1 MEETMKT
8 VRQLLQGKGSAVL
21 SIEPT
26 ATAYDAMKVM
36 AEKNVGA
43 LLVLSGG
50 KLAGIVSERDFARRM
65 YMQNKAPKD
74 IPVSDLMTKDVV
86 YVRPDMTSDQCM
98 ALMTDKRVRHLPV
111 VDGDKVMG
119 VLSIGDLV
127 KDTISEQRFIIEQLE
142 HYIHS

>member
-1 MEETMKT
+1 MKT

>member
-1 MEETMKT
+1 MKT
-8 VRQLLQGKGSAVL
+8 VRQLLQGKGTTVL
-21 SIEPT
+21 SVAPD
-26 ATAYDAMKVM
+26 ATAYDAMKLM

-43 LLVLSGG
+43 LLVLAGG
-50 KLAGIVSERDFARRM
+50 KLNGIVSERDFARRM
-65 YMQNKAPKD
+65 FMQNKAPKD
-74 IPVSDLMTKDVV
+74 IPVSELMTKDVV

-111 VDGDKVMG
+111 VDGDRVMG

>member
-1 MEETMKT
+1 MKT
-8 VRQLLQGKGSAVL
+8 VRQLLKGKGSTVL
-21 SIEPT
+21 SVEPE
-26 ATAYDAMKVM
+26 ATAYDAMKLM

-43 LLVLSGG
+43 LLVLSDG
-50 KLAGIVSERDFARRM
+50 KLMGIVSERDFARRM
-65 YMQNKAPKD
+65 FMQNKAPKD
-74 IPVSDLMTKDVV
+74 ILVSELMTKDVV

-98 ALMTDKRVRHLPV
+98 ALITDKRVRHLPV
-111 VDGDKVMG
+111 VDGDRVIG

>member
-1 MEETMKT
+1 MKT
-8 VRQLLQGKGSAVL
+8 VRQLLQGKGSTVL
-21 SIEPT
+21 SVEPGT
-26 ATAYDAMKVM
+26 TAYDAMKLM

-43 LLVLSGG
+43 LLVLAGG
-50 KLAGIVSERDFARRM
+50 KLTGIVSERDFARRM
-65 YMQNKAPKD
+65 FMQNKAPKD
-74 IPVSDLMTKDVV
+74 ILVSELMTKDIVC
-86 YVRPDMTSDQCM
+86 VRPDMTSDQCM

-111 VDGDKVMG
+111 VDGDRVMG

>member
-1 MEETMKT
+1 MKT
-8 VRQLLQGKGSAVL
+8 VRQLLQGKGSTVL
-21 SIEPT
+21 SIGPG
-26 ATAYDAMKVM
+26 ATAYDAMKLM

-43 LLVLSGG
+43 LLVLADGN
-50 KLAGIVSERDFARRM
+50 LCGIISERDFARRM
-65 YMQNKAPKD
+65 FMQNKAPKD
-74 IPVSDLMTKDVV
+74 ILIAELMTTDVF

-111 VDGDKVMG
+111 VEGDKVVG
-119 VLSIGDLV
+119 VVSIGDLV

>member
-1 MEETMKT
+1 MKT
-8 VRQLLQGKGSAVL
+8 VRQLLQGKGSTVL
-21 SIEPT
+21 SIAPG
-26 ATAYDAMKVM
+26 ATAYDAMKLM

-43 LLVLSGG
+43 LLVLADGN
-50 KLAGIVSERDFARRM
+50 LCGIISERDFARRM
-65 YMQNKAPKD
+65 FMQNKAPKD
-74 IPVSDLMTKDVV
+74 ILIAELMTTDVF

-111 VDGDKVMG
+111 VEGDKVVG
-119 VLSIGDLV
+119 VVSIGDLV

>member
-1 MEETMKT
+1 MKT
-8 VRQLLQGKGSAVL
+8 VRQLLQGKGSTVL
-21 SIEPT
+21 SVEPG
-26 ATAYDAMKVM
+26 ATAYDAMKLM

-43 LLVLSGG
+43 LLVISGSR
-50 KLAGIVSERDFARRM
+50 LAGIVSERDFARRM
-65 YMQNKAPKD
+65 FMQNKAPKD
-74 IPVSDLMTKDVV
+74 ILVSELMTKEVV
-86 YVRPDMTSDQCM
+86 CVRPEMTSDQCM

>member
-1 MEETMKT
+1 MKT
-8 VRQLLQGKGSAVL
+8 VRQLLQGKGSSVL
-21 SIEPT
+21 SVEPG
-26 ATAYDAMKVM
+26 ATAYDAMKLM

-43 LLVLSGG
+43 LLVLAGG
-50 KLAGIVSERDFARRM
+50 KLTGIVSERDFARRM
-65 YMQNKAPKD
+65 FMQNKAPKD
-74 IPVSDLMTKDVV
+74 ILVSELMTRDIIC
-86 YVRPDMTSDQCM
+86 VRPDMTSDQCM

>member
-1 MEETMKT
+1 MKT
-8 VRQLLQGKGSAVL
+8 VRQLLQGKGSTVL
-21 SIEPT
+21 SVEPGS
-26 ATAYDAMKVM
+26 TAYDAMKLM

-43 LLVLSGG
+43 LLVLAGG
-50 KLAGIVSERDFARRM
+50 KLTGIVSERDFARRM
-65 YMQNKAPKD
+65 FMQNKAPKD
-74 IPVSDLMTKDVV
+74 ILVSELMTKDIVC
-86 YVRPDMTSDQCM
+86 VRPDMTSDQCM

-111 VDGDKVMG
+111 VDGDRVMG

>member
-1 MEETMKT
+1 MKT
-8 VRQLLQGKGSAVL
+8 VRQLLQGKGSTVL
-21 SIEPT
+21 SIGPG
-26 ATAYDAMKVM
+26 ATAYDAMKLM

-43 LLVLSGG
+43 LLVLADG
-50 KLAGIVSERDFARRM
+50 KLCGIISERDFARRM
-65 YMQNKAPKD
+65 FMQNKAPKD
-74 IPVSDLMTKDVV
+74 ILIAELMTTDVF

-111 VDGDKVMG
+111 VEGDKVVG
-119 VLSIGDLV
+119 VVSIGDLV